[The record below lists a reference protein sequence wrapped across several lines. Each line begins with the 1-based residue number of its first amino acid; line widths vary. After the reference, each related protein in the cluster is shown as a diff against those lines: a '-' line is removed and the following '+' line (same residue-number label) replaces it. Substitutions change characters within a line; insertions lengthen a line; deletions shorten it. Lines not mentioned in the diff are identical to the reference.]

1 MKWVIAAGGTGGHVF
16 PALSVAAALGEA
28 DPKAQILF
36 VGTPWGL
43 ESRAVP
49 AKGFRLRQVHARG
62 LMGLGWLAKVR
73 TVAGLP
79 LTGIECLLILL
90 SFRPDL
96 VLGMGGYASGPM
108 VLLAALLGIETAIAE
123 QNAVAGR
130 TNRILARFVRRV
142 FVNFPQGG
150 ATFSPSK
157 VSVTG
162 NPLREELVHAAR
174 SAAPMRWEA
183 KQGEEFHLFIFGGS
197 QGALGIDRAMLDAIP
212 LLRGFPYPLKV
223 LHQTAPGRVQDL
235 DAAYAASEIPHSVV
249 PFIQEMD
256 NAYCW
261 AHLVVCRA
269 GATSLA
275 EIALFRRPSVLIPFP
290 YAVDDHQTEN
300 ARAFESAG
308 AAVLLVEKA
317 LTGERLAEVIISLAA
332 DPQRLSKM
340 AESAWTLARPE
351 AARAI
356 AQECIRLVEKRQGLG

>member
-1 MKWVIAAGGTGGHVF
+1 MKWLIAAGGTGGHVF
-16 PALSVAAALGEA
+16 PALSVAEALEEA

-62 LMGLGWLAKVR
+62 LMGLGWLAKLR

-79 LTGIECLLILL
+79 LTGIQCLGILV
-90 SFRPDL
+90 SFRPHL

-123 QNAVAGR
+123 QNAVPGR
-130 TNRILARFVRRV
+130 TNRILGRFVKRV

-150 ATFSPSK
+150 SLFSPSK
-157 VSVTG
+157 VSITG
-162 NPLREELVHAAR
+162 NPLRRELVDAAR
-174 SAAPMRWEA
+174 NIAPARWEA
-183 KQGEEFHLFIFGGS
+183 RQGEEFHLFIFGGS

-212 LLRGFPYPLKV
+212 LFRRFPYPCKV
-223 LHQTAPGRVQDL
+223 LHQTAQDRVKDL
-235 DAAYAASEIPHSVV
+235 DEAYAASEIPHTVL

-256 NAYCW
+256 RAYCW

-275 EIALFRRPSVLIPFP
+275 EIALFGRPSVLIPFP
-290 YAVDDHQTEN
+290 YAADDHQTEN

-308 AAVLLVEKA
+308 AAVMLVEKA
-317 LTGERLAEVIISLAA
+317 LTGERLAEVIGSLAA
-332 DPQRLSKM
+332 DPQRLAKM
-340 AESAWTLARPE
+340 AESARTLARPD
-351 AARAI
+351 AAQDMALECIAI
-356 AQECIRLVEKRQGLG
+356 AKKRHGCG

>member
-1 MKWVIAAGGTGGHVF
+1 MRWIIAAGGTGGHVF

-28 DPKAQILF
+28 DPMAQILF
-36 VGTPWGL
+36 VGTPWGM
-43 ESRAVP
+43 EGRAVP

-62 LMGLGWLAKVR
+62 LMGLGWLSKLR

-79 LTGIECLLILL
+79 LTGIECLWILV

-96 VLGMGGYASGPM
+96 VLGMGGYASGPV
-108 VLLAALLGIETAIAE
+108 VLIAALLGIETAIAE

-150 ATFSPSK
+150 SMFSPSK

-162 NPLREELVHAAR
+162 NPVREELVDAATNLV
-174 SAAPMRWEA
+174 PMRWEA
-183 KQGEEFHLFIFGGS
+183 RHGEEFHLFIFGGS
-197 QGALGIDRAMLDAIP
+197 QGALGIDRAVLDAIP
-212 LLRGFPYPLKV
+212 LLRDFPYPLKV
-223 LHQTAPGRVQDL
+223 LHQTAEDRVQDL
-235 DAAYAASEIPHSVV
+235 DAAYAASGVPHTVV

-256 NAYCW
+256 RAYCW

-290 YAVDDHQTEN
+290 YAADDHQTEN
-300 ARAFESAG
+300 ARAFESSG
-308 AAVLLVEKA
+308 AAVLLVEKS
-317 LTGERLAEVIISLAA
+317 LTGERLARVIGSLAA
-332 DPQRLSKM
+332 DPERLSKM
-340 AESAWTLARPE
+340 SESAWTLARPD
-351 AARAI
+351 AARTI
-356 AQECIRLVEKRQGLG
+356 AQECIRLVAERKGYG

>member
-1 MKWVIAAGGTGGHVF
+1 M
-16 PALSVAAALGEA
+16 SVAAALGEA
-28 DPKAQILF
+28 DPRAQILF

-43 ESRAVP
+43 EGREVP

-62 LMGLGWLAKVR
+62 LMGLGWLAKIR
-73 TVAGLP
+73 TVAILP
-79 LTGIECLLILL
+79 VTAIQCLWILV

-150 ATFSPSK
+150 SMFSPSK

-162 NPLREELVHAAR
+162 NPLREELVDAAKG
-174 SAAPMRWEA
+174 AAPMRWEA
-183 KQGEEFHLFIFGGS
+183 KHGEEFHLFIFGGS
-197 QGALGIDRAMLDAIP
+197 QGALGIDRAILHAIP
-212 LLRGFPYPLKV
+212 LLRDFPYPLKV
-223 LHQTAPGRVQDL
+223 LHQTAQGRVQDL
-235 DAAYAASEIPHSVV
+235 DEAYAASEIPHTVV

-256 NAYCW
+256 RAYCW

-290 YAVDDHQTEN
+290 HAVDDHQTEN
-300 ARAFESAG
+300 ARVFESAG
-308 AAVLLVEKA
+308 AAVLLMEKA
-317 LTGERLAEVIISLAA
+317 LTGERLAGVIAGLAA
-332 DPQRLSKM
+332 DPERLNKM
-340 AESAWTLARPE
+340 AESAWTLARPD
-351 AARAI
+351 AAEAI
-356 AQECIRLVEKRQGLG
+356 ARECIRLVAKRQGYG